1 MISKSKL
8 HEIEKLWHKLEFS
21 KSAQATVSLVK
32 KIISLLDSEDYF
44 EETADF
50 LDTTT
55 LKLRHLTV
63 LSLLDDEKFKFLLE
77 LSNNNLDLCYLFYR
91 FPEEELTKFIK
102 INKKVSS
109 IEQLVQ
115 IAANRLDDL
124 RVDWKVEQENPWIA
138 QLQKLDPDV
147 WKALADDSTRWIDFK
162 KSNSQKISRF
172 SSNAKNKDW
181 QWLYD
186 LCQQKHA
193 QGLIVE
199 KDHKGTKIEH
209 HLEIIKALSLS

>member
-1 MISKSKL
+1 MITKSKL
-8 HEIEKLWHKLEFS
+8 HEIEKFWKKLE
-21 KSAQATVSLVK
+21 KSVSSNETVGLVK

-50 LDTTT
+50 LHTTT

-63 LSLLDDEKFKFLLE
+63 LSLLDDKKFKFLLE
-77 LSNNNLDLCYLFYR
+77 LASNNLDLCFLLYR

-102 INKKVSS
+102 VNKRVSS
-109 IEQLVQ
+109 IEKLVQ
-115 IAANRLDDL
+115 IAADRLDDL
-124 RVDWKVEQENPWIA
+124 RVDWKVEQENPWVA

-147 WKALADDSTRWIDFK
+147 WKALADDSKMWIDFK
-162 KSNSQKISRF
+162 QSNTQKINRF
-172 SSNAKNKDW
+172 SNNAKNKDW

-186 LCQQKHA
+186 LCKQKHA
-193 QGLIVE
+193 QGFIME

-209 HLEIIKALSLS
+209 HIEIIKALSLS

>member
-8 HEIEKLWHKLEFS
+8 HEIEKLWNKLEFS

-63 LSLLDDEKFKFLLE
+63 LSLLDDDKFKFLLE
-77 LSNNNLDLCYLFYR
+77 LSNNNLDWCYLFYR

-102 INKKVSS
+102 INKKVS
-109 IEQLVQ
+109 
-115 IAANRLDDL
+115 
-124 RVDWKVEQENPWIA
+124 
-138 QLQKLDPDV
+138 
-147 WKALADDSTRWIDFK
+147 
-162 KSNSQKISRF
+162 
-172 SSNAKNKDW
+172 
-181 QWLYD
+181 
-186 LCQQKHA
+186 
-193 QGLIVE
+193 
-199 KDHKGTKIEH
+199 
-209 HLEIIKALSLS
+209 